1 MVKQTFPQINRDMF
15 KRVLNVLVLQDSKRR
30 IIMAELAVKAII
42 FFGLYI
48 PLFVYSMVVTF
59 ADIRFWILTFFI
71 IITGSWKF
79 VRWLRKDDRLNEQ
92 RLQENEARRIENKMR
107 ELAMREKELEII
119 ERENKIKLV
128 KP

>member
-1 MVKQTFPQINRDMF
+1 MAKQTYTQISNDMF

-30 IIMAELAVKAII
+30 LTMAELAVKAII

-48 PLFVYSMVVTF
+48 PLYVYSMIVTF
-59 ADIRFWILTFFI
+59 ADIRFWLLTLFAMVV
-71 IITGSWKF
+71 GSIKL

-92 RLQENEARRIENKMR
+92 RLQENEARRIENKMK

-119 ERENKIKLV
+119 ERENRIK
-128 KP
+128 